1 MDSLTPQ
8 HAEEVP
14 FTNEPVDLSGLP
26 AFEKV
31 TFQPLHKDYLNVVY
45 ISNTIFAVLLSLAF
59 LVMVFVNDWFME
71 NILWLAGV
79 KLLFI
84 GLLFLVANKAFKRKG
99 YALREKDVLFTR
111 GLIAHKT
118 TVIPLNRIQ
127 HVALHE
133 GFLSRMYDLS
143 EVQIYTAGGSS
154 SDLSIPGVPKEE
166 ALKIKNYLL
175 AQILGEP
182 ELEEETPAFEVTPEP
197 SATDEPSASTES
209 TDTEKP

>member
-1 MDSLTPQ
+1 MDPISPQ
-8 HAEEVP
+8 PNAEAA
-14 FTNEPVDLSGLP
+14 FTNEPLEVASLP
-26 AFEKV
+26 AFEQV
-31 TFQPLHKDYLNVVY
+31 TFHPLHKDYLNVVY
-45 ISNTIFAVLLSLAF
+45 ISNTIFAVVLSVAF
-59 LVMVFVNDWFME
+59 LVMVLTNDWFME
-71 NILWLAGV
+71 NILWLAGA

-175 AQILGEP
+175 TQIKGEP
-182 ELEEETPAFEVTPEP
+182 ELEEENPILEATPNIPT
-197 SATDEPSASTES
+197 TDEPTTSTEP
-209 TDTEKP
+209 TDTDKP

>member
-1 MDSLTPQ
+1 MDSLSPQ
-8 HAEEVP
+8 HAEEAP
-14 FTNEPVDLSGLP
+14 FTNEAVDLTGLP

-31 TFQPLHKDYLNVVY
+31 SFQPLHKDYLNVVY
-45 ISNTIFAVLLSLAF
+45 ISNTLFAVVLSVAF
-59 LVMVFVNDWFME
+59 LVMVLTNDWFME
-71 NILWLAGV
+71 NILWLAGA

-175 AQILGEP
+175 TQIQGEP
-182 ELEEETPAFEVTPEP
+182 ELEEENPLLEATPHIP
-197 SATDEPSASTES
+197 ATDEPITSTEPND
-209 TDTEKP
+209 TDKS

>member
-1 MDSLTPQ
+1 M
-8 HAEEVP
+8 
-14 FTNEPVDLSGLP
+14 F
-26 AFEKV
+26 
-31 TFQPLHKDYLNVVY
+31 
-45 ISNTIFAVLLSLAF
+45 
-59 LVMVFVNDWFME
+59 
-71 NILWLAGV
+71 WL
-79 KLLFI
+79 
-84 GLLFLVANKAFKRKG
+84 ANKAFKRKG

-175 AQILGEP
+175 TQIQGEP
-182 ELEEETPAFEVTPEP
+182 EWEEETPASEGTSEP
-197 SATDEPSASTES
+197 PATDEPSAPTES